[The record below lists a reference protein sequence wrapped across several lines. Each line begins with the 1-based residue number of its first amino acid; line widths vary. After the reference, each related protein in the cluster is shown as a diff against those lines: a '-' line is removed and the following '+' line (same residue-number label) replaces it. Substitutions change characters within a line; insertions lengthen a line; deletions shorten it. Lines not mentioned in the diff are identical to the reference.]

1 MSAQRAVDAG
11 QLRRNEFRLALSVG
25 DNRHYI
31 MAGILPRHFAQTV
44 AREGMHPQV
53 IHDICAELADTA
65 ETSIAATLESMPE
78 DYPAEL
84 AESVTGGIRARLRL
98 IERFL
103 A

>member
-25 DNRHYI
+25 DKRHYI

-84 AESVTGGIRARLRL
+84 AESVTGGIRERLRL